1 MSPLKDIK
9 LIITFPPTKKST
21 GPDEWIEEFHER
33 FKWELIPILNF
44 GGKNEEDGTLPN
56 SINKSSI
63 TLIPKLDTD
72 MTRRKKFQA
81 NIPGK

>member
-44 GGKNEEDGTLPN
+44 GGKKWGGWNTSEL
-56 SINKSSI
+56 NK
-63 TLIPKLDTD
+63 
-72 MTRRKKFQA
+72 
-81 NIPGK
+81 